1 MNCENVCE
9 TCIISVDCGGNAY
22 LLSLYVTFPG
32 FVRGHLCWSSAHID
46 IMQKTDL

>member
-32 FVRGHLCWSSAHID
+32 FARGHLCWSLARID